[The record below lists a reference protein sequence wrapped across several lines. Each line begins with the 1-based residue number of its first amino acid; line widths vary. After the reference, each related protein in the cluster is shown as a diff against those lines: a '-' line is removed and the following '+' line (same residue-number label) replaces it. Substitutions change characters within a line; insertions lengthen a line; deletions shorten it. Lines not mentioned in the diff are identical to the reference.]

1 MRTRWLASA
10 AGLLAAVLMI
20 GASLFAAEAPP
31 TAESLLSEGQSK
43 AAPGHKSVFLIFHAS
58 WCGWCHKLDQFMATP
73 EIQPILDKYF
83 VAVHVVV
90 LEHGDKEYL
99 DNPGGAEWMAK
110 LGGKGS
116 SIPFFAFLDSRGE
129 AIVNSIRPGDGK
141 SGAENI
147 GYPNEPHE
155 IDWFMT
161 MLGKAAPQ
169 MPAAE
174 AATIEQWLRKHSS
187 H

>member
-1 MRTRWLASA
+1 MRMRLLASA
-10 AGLLAAVLMI
+10 AGLLI
-20 GASLFAAEAPP
+20 GASLMMAAEAPP
-31 TAESLLSEGQSK
+31 TADSLLSEGQSK
-43 AAPGHKSVFLIFHAS
+43 AAPGHKTVFLIFHAS

-90 LEHGDKEYL
+90 EEHGDKESL

-110 LGGKGS
+110 LGNKDGGL
-116 SIPFFAFLDSRGE
+116 PFFAFLDGRGE
-129 AIVNSIRPGDGK
+129 AIVNSMRPGDAK
-141 SGAENI
+141 SKAANI
-147 GYPNEPHE
+147 GYPSAPEE

-161 MLGKAAPQ
+161 MLGKAAPK

-174 AATIEQWLRKHSS
+174 SVTIEQWLRKHSS